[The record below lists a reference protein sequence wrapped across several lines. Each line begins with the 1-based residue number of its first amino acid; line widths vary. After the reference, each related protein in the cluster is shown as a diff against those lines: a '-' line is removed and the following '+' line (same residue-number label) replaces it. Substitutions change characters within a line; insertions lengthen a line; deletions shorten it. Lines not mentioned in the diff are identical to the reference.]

1 MAVDFMVDNRGDFF
15 LGNIEQYPRLRI
27 DWVDSTQPTLRI
39 DFEQGEEQV
48 RMEPKRNQF
57 CIDFV
62 TAQAERSLNAKA
74 PAVTGI
80 QEIRQRIMIRLRTEF
95 GEMKL
100 KPNFG
105 SYLVTQRHEDI
116 MSDEVHSMIQSIVFA
131 EVAELLVNPNVVV
144 APKKKDGPF
153 YCQNLN
159 VYVYDDDE
167 LVFDIEV

>member
-1 MAVDFMVDNRGDFF
+1 MAIDLMVDDRGDFF
-15 LGNIEQYPRLRI
+15 LGNMEQYPRLVI

-39 DFEQGEEQV
+39 DFEQGEEQID
-48 RMEPKRNQF
+48 MEPKKNQF

-62 TAQAERSLNAKA
+62 TAQVDRSLNAKA
-74 PAVTGI
+74 PAVTDI
-80 QEIRQRIMIRLRTEF
+80 QEIRQRIMIRLRTER

-116 MSDEVHSMIQSIVFA
+116 MSDQVQSMVKTIVMA
-131 EVAELLVNPNVVV
+131 EVSDILDSPNVVV
-144 APKKKDGPF
+144 KPKKKTGPF

-159 VYVYDDDE
+159 VYVYDNDE
-167 LVFDIEV
+167 LIFDIEV